1 MCIAYYS
8 NTFTLST
15 RIELDIVFSLCVCS
29 TVDTYLLGSDDLL
42 VFEILV
48 ANYGEDAFDSAFIM
62 NVPHELD
69 LKKTEILGEDT
80 PITCSAP
87 SDENNNILDCRIGNP
102 LPSGKFV
109 SYLATSPTTCRCTK
123 L

>member
-1 MCIAYYS
+1 MQINLNLYQHVC
-8 NTFTLST
+8 N
-15 RIELDIVFSLCVCS
+15 DFSFLR

-87 SDENNNILDCRIGNP
+87 SIDNDNILNCRIGNP
-102 LPSGKFV
+102 LPSGKLV
-109 SYLATSPTTCRCTK
+109 RYNSI
-123 L
+123 

>member
-1 MCIAYYS
+1 M
-8 NTFTLST
+8 
-15 RIELDIVFSLCVCS
+15 
-29 TVDTYLLGSDDLL
+29 DTYLLGSDDLL
-42 VFEILV
+42 VFEILI

-87 SDENNNILDCRIGNP
+87 SIDNDNILNCRIGNP
-102 LPSGKFV
+102 LPSGKLVRYIIDLSNKLIEKFNN
-109 SYLATSPTTCRCTK
+109 CTFI
-123 L
+123 LFYA